1 MKTDMKTLNEKTKL
15 VKRLNPSKV
24 QNFFEKY
31 PNVKSTME
39 KFVQKNED
47 LNKGYMD
54 FAIWVTHNNDYMGAK
69 QKEVYVENVGVIYPW
84 VYDWSGIKGFKE
96 AYQYLFDLNQTKK
109 YNNVVV

>member
-1 MKTDMKTLNEKTKL
+1 MKNSINPLNEKTKL
-15 VKRLNPSKV
+15 VKRLNPKKI

-31 PNVKSTME
+31 PNVKSNME
-39 KFVQKNED
+39 RFVETNED

-69 QKEVYVENVGVIYPW
+69 QTEVYVENVGVIYPW

-96 AYQYLFDLNQTKK
+96 AYQYLFDMK
-109 YNNVVV
+109 NN